1 MEQSSAL
8 PIESVE
14 GEATMT
20 TINPWKKAAECE
32 RFLRTAVDP
41 QKQAILTNLRELWI
55 ALATERNWS
64 TPNWDDEVEQIDDV
78 HAHLT
83 RLPH

>member
-1 MEQSSAL
+1 MSK
-8 PIESVE
+8 
-14 GEATMT
+14 
-20 TINPWKKAAECE
+20 INPWKKVAECE
-32 RFLRTAVDP
+32 RVLRIAVDP

-55 ALATERNWS
+55 SLATEGNWS
-64 TPNWDDEVEQIDDV
+64 TPNWDEEVQAIDDV